1 MEEALLRE
9 FNQIQAELK
18 EAQDGEADPNLAHVL
33 DGLEDLEN
41 DPLLA
46 ADFNIIDY
54 FNDKY
59 KDEKK
64 LENICGEIQHYDQ

>member
-59 KDEKK
+59 KDEK
-64 LENICGEIQHYDQ
+64 

>member
-9 FNQIQAELK
+9 FKQIQDELT
-18 EAQDGEADPNLAHVL
+18 ESSEGEMEPGLLHVL
-33 DGLEDLEN
+33 DGLEDLQN

-54 FNDKY
+54 FNQKY
-59 KDEKK
+59 RDEKQ
-64 LENICGEIQHYDQ
+64 LENVCGEIQKYD